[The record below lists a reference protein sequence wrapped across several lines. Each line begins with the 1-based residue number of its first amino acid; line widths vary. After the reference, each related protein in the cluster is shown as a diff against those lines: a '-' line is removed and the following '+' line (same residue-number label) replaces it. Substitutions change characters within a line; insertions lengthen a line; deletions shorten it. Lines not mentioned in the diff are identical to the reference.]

1 MRMHVAVAALLSCS
15 SACGDPPAET
25 TSGDAS
31 ETGASSTNPVTTG
44 EASTSTGDDTG
55 PSPTETGPT
64 PGDSS
69 SSSEDSSSGDAST
82 GDTGDDFI
90 YPEPDW
96 QPVDP
101 MDAGFDPAALE
112 GMAAVAMDKDA
123 NCLVVTRRGQLVGE
137 WYWNDF
143 GPETDQDNVYSVT
156 KSVTSALV
164 GIAVERGELDIEAPA
179 GFQEWTGSE
188 SEAVK
193 LRNLISNDSG
203 REWSFN
209 KDYIDLG
216 LAADQTQFAI
226 DLTHQK
232 PIGTWWEYNNAA
244 IQTVERALVLGTGSA
259 VDSYAEAHLFSR
271 IHMTATMGHDG
282 DGNTL
287 TYQGLSASCR
297 DLARFGYLFLR
308 QGRWAGGVQ
317 VVPADWVAASVTPST
332 ALNDAYGFMWWLNR
346 DGHWVLPSTPLRDEG
361 DGRLMPDAPA
371 EVFAAMGAFGQ
382 LVVVDP
388 TTESV
393 WVRLGPTDLGDPA
406 GIAKMKALWA
416 AFAASLI

>member
-1 MRMHVAVAALLSCS
+1 MHLHRPLALAALLSCS
-15 SACGDPPAET
+15 CGGDPSGGADT
-25 TSGDAS
+25 GDAS
-31 ETGASSTNPVTTG
+31 SGAPGTSTDAVTTG
-44 EASTSTGDDTG
+44 APASTSTGDETTG
-55 PSPTETGPT
+55 PFPTAT
-64 PGDSS
+64 SS
-69 SSSEDSSSGDAST
+69 DDSSSGDANTST

-101 MDAGFDPAALE
+101 EDAGFSATGLE
-112 GMAAVAMDKDA
+112 AMAAVAMDSDS
-123 NCLVVTRRGQLVGE
+123 NCLFVTRRGQLVGE

-143 GPETDQDNVYSVT
+143 GPETDQDNVYSVS

-179 GFQEWTGSE
+179 GFAEWAGGD
-188 SEAVK
+188 SEAVL

-216 LAADQTQFAI
+216 LAPDQTQFAI
-226 DLTHQK
+226 DLGHQH
-232 PIGTWWEYNNAA
+232 PVGTWWEYNNAA
-244 IQTVERALVLGTGSA
+244 IQTVERALVVGTGSP
-259 VDSYAEAHLFSR
+259 VDSYAEARLFSQ
-271 IHMTATMGHDG
+271 IHMSATMGHDG

-287 TYQGLSASCR
+287 TYQGVSASCR
-297 DLARFGYLFLR
+297 DLARFGYLYLR
-308 QGRWAGGVQ
+308 GGRWAGGVQ
-317 VVPADWVAASVTPST
+317 VVPEAWVAASVTPST
-332 ALNDAYGFMWWLNR
+332 ALNSAYGFMWWLNQ
-346 DGHWVLPSTPLRDEG
+346 DGHWILPSTPLRDEG

-388 TTESV
+388 TTETV

-416 AFAASLI
+416 AFAAAFT